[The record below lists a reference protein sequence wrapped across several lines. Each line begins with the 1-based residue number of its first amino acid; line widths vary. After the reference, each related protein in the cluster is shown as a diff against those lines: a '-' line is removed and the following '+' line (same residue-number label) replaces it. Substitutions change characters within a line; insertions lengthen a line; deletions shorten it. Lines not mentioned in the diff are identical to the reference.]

1 MLVDMVPLGLIAWLK
16 TILGMTKQMS
26 NKNLDI
32 EFFLNNFV
40 RCEYKKAEEKPLLNK
55 YQFFCF
61 MDKCM
66 ACAYPNF

>member
-1 MLVDMVPLGLIAWLK
+1 
-16 TILGMTKQMS
+16 MTKQMS